1 MKVDHILSHL
11 CETICSMLNP
21 VSLLLAVMAMVSL
34 AFAVTWWR
42 AWRASQP
49 AHGTPS
55 PVLLVFGGVSLFFDT
70 LGIGNFAPT
79 TAFFRMTRLVR
90 DELIP
95 GTLNVG
101 SALPVAIE
109 AFAFITAIQVDPTTL
124 VLLVPAAFAGSVLG
138 ASVVSRMP
146 VRPIQLGMGVALLV
160 GAVFMTATN
169 LGLVAGGGDAIGFS
183 GTSLIIATVF
193 NFVLGALNALG
204 IGNYAPGLLAFTFM
218 GLNPRSA
225 FPIVMGSAA
234 YMQAGCGIRFVK
246 AGRFDGTAALAMTLA
261 GIPGVLVAA
270 YVVKSLP
277 LDVLRWLVA
286 GVVTYASLLML
297 SAARRRE
304 AA

>member
-1 MKVDHILSHL
+1 
-11 CETICSMLNP
+11 MLTP
-21 VSLLLAVMAMVSL
+21 VGLLLVVMGIVSA

-42 AWRASQP
+42 AWRADQP
-49 AHGTPS
+49 PHGAPTP
-55 PVLLVFGGVSLFFDT
+55 LLLGFGAVSLFFDT

-124 VLLVPAAFAGSVLG
+124 VLLVPAAFAGSLLG

-146 VRPIQLGMGVALLV
+146 VRPIQAGMGVALLT
-160 GAVFMTATN
+160 GAFFMAATN
-169 LGLVAGGGDAIGFS
+169 LGWFQGGGEAIGFT
-183 GTSLIIATVF
+183 GTTLLAATAF
-193 NFVLGALNALG
+193 NFLLGCLNALG
-204 IGNYAPGLLAFTFM
+204 IGNYAPSLLAFTFL
-218 GLNPRSA
+218 GLNPRAA

-246 AGRFDGTAALAMTLA
+246 TGRFDGTAALAMTLA
-261 GIPGVLVAA
+261 GIPGVLAA
-270 YVVKSLP
+270 AFVVKSLP
-277 LDVLRWLVA
+277 LEVIRWLVVV
-286 GVVTYASLLML
+286 VVTYASVSMLL
-297 SAARRRE
+297 AARSRE
-304 AA
+304 EA

>member
-1 MKVDHILSHL
+1 MLS
-11 CETICSMLNP
+11 P
-21 VSLLLAVMAMVSL
+21 VSLLLSVMAVVSL
-34 AFAVTWWR
+34 LFAVTWWR
-42 AWRASQP
+42 AWRANQP
-49 AHGTPS
+49 PHGRPS
-55 PVLLVFGGVSLFFDT
+55 LLLLGFGAVSLFFDT

-79 TAFFRMTRLVR
+79 TAFFRITKLVR

-124 VLLVPAAFAGSVLG
+124 VLLVPAAFAGSMLG

-146 VRPIQLGMGVALLV
+146 VRPIQIGMGVALLV
-160 GAVFMTATN
+160 GAFFMTATN
-169 LGLVAGGGDAIGFS
+169 LGLFQGGGEAIGFT
-183 GTSLIIATVF
+183 GTSLIAATAF
-193 NFVLGALNALG
+193 NCLLGCLNALG
-204 IGNYAPGLLAFTFM
+204 IGNYAPGLLAFTFL

-246 AGRFDGTAALAMTLA
+246 TGRFDGTAALAMTLA

-277 LDVLRWLVA
+277 LEVIRWLVVI
-286 GVVTYASLLML
+286 VVTYASVSML
-297 SAARRRE
+297 SAARRS
-304 AA
+304 ASAS